1 MLKVKTWGDSVFKPS
16 TLIYGLLSIYQGFLN
31 ELMLVISD
39 QIELIH
45 INDQDLGST
54 YETLL

>member
-1 MLKVKTWGDSVFKPS
+1 MLVHIKSDNTFKPS
-16 TLIYGLLSIYQGFLN
+16 TLIYGLWSIYQGVLN

-45 INDQDLGST
+45 IKDQDLGTT
-54 YETLL
+54 YKTLL